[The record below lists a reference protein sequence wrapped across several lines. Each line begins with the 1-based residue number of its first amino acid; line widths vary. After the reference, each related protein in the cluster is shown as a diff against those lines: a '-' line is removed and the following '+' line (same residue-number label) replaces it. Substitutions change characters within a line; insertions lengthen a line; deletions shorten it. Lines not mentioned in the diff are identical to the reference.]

1 MGARFF
7 RPKRLLTLALL
18 GVSIAVGVWWAGHVP
33 YDPMAIYR
41 PIPGSASLVG
51 RHLALPA
58 RWAELLANPLARVA
72 MRALQMEPE
81 YLSGLAED
89 EESRDWFEK
98 LAGRE
103 GTLAYLPGRRGGP
116 PAWIAVSHLGG
127 QSQKLRW
134 QLALFNL
141 PGFTRMEQFPG
152 RSVWRV
158 DTPDLDPGQRLSIAF
173 GEGILMACLSANP
186 LAIAEILAAYDG
198 NVRRLLEE
206 EPSFAQ
212 FAAEDDRRVPDR
224 LWFRDPSDPA
234 AFSASGITVDIP
246 VLQGRGVELTA
257 TSTGV
262 DWVPE
267 DRPAASAIGELAR
280 LLGGAP
286 CAAALVR
293 RALLLQALMQLDLDP
308 TARHVL
314 RMVLDVAANDRL
326 ALVVMD
332 GELGGRLAWGWIR
345 RLGLAGFRV
354 PTLLVAAPV
363 ADPAEAERAIQRVLD
378 VNNARYRA
386 AFTLRPVPV
395 PPATIYV
402 LESAGG
408 DEWVDELSP
417 SDRPAYVV
425 LHGWLLA
432 SSNLAALQKLAQTAA
447 EEREAAET
455 PAWAAAVDGS
465 AGAAAW
471 LDLARSHRVAKDAVA
486 YARLAQSI
494 PNSGVTRSS
503 RQRLEEAT
511 AWVNALADIAGSAQA
526 ALGRQG
532 GRTALSM
539 DLGLFP
545 ATGPD
550 KMALP

>member
-1 MGARFF
+1 
-7 RPKRLLTLALL
+7 
-18 GVSIAVGVWWAGHVP
+18 
-33 YDPMAIYR
+33 
-41 PIPGSASLVG
+41 
-51 RHLALPA
+51 
-58 RWAELLANPLARVA
+58 
-72 MRALQMEPE
+72 
-81 YLSGLAED
+81 
-89 EESRDWFEK
+89 
-98 LAGRE
+98 
-103 GTLAYLPGRRGGP
+103 
-116 PAWIAVSHLGG
+116 
-127 QSQKLRW
+127 
-134 QLALFNL
+134 
-141 PGFTRMEQFPG
+141 
-152 RSVWRV
+152 
-158 DTPDLDPGQRLSIAF
+158 
-173 GEGILMACLSANP
+173 
-186 LAIAEILAAYDG
+186 
-198 NVRRLLEE
+198 
-206 EPSFAQ
+206 
-212 FAAEDDRRVPDR
+212 
-224 LWFRDPSDPA
+224 
-234 AFSASGITVDIP
+234 
-246 VLQGRGVELTA
+246 
-257 TSTGV
+257 
-262 DWVPE
+262 PE

-486 YARLAQSI
+486 YARLAVDPEQRGH
-494 PNSGVTRSS
+494 PVQPAAAGGGHGLG
-503 RQRLEEAT
+503 QRLGGHCRFR
-511 AWVNALADIAGSAQA
+511 AGR
-526 ALGRQG
+526 LGTPRGQNRAFHG
-532 GRTALSM
+532 FGIVPRHRSR
-539 DLGLFP
+539 
-545 ATGPD
+545 
-550 KMALP
+550 